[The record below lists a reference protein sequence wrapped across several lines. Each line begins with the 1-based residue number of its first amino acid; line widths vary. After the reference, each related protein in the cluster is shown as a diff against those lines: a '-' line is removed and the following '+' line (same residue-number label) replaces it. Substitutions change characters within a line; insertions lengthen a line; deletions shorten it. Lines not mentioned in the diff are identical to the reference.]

1 LAATY
6 MAMASVL
13 QMLFFPESITSTPER
28 IFTKL

>member
-1 LAATY
+1 

-13 QMLFFPESITSTPER
+13 QMFFRIDSIDTSGR